1 MKKANSNGNTREAK
15 RGRKCTRREQLQRHL
30 KFGEGPKNFK
40 KRMKRKPA
48 VAHSNLKIVILW
60 NGVTEEAIESRP
72 GIGQTLDGKT
82 EEKGKAIARV
92 EVSDPP
98 SKDPGSPHMANEH
111 PLECVE
117 VVIDDDSEA
126 PPPISMSEELNVR
139 KRILT
144 ETTKLEEY
152 DVERITVFHQI
163 FCKAYNDIIDYT
175 NYHWKFLEGQSD
187 SLDWVEV
194 CWEDLVSTKD
204 LFEDVDKDPETL
216 LSPVVIMRRFHQSFI
231 FLGDIWKAILDQN
244 WGNLEIPLQRVV
256 AMSDVRS
263 ILKSVEPQCDNRDF
277 DKAGCR
283 YPDGKLQPAKNLST
297 GDCHTIKRVL
307 LFKME
312 TPDKGSR
319 LMEERAS
326 LWIKKLTGCPCET
339 WCAGPSRSS
348 WLEKD

>member
-1 MKKANSNGNTREAK
+1 MKNVNSNGNTREAK

-48 VAHSNLKIVILW
+48 AAYSNLRIVILW
-60 NGVTEEAIESRP
+60 NGVTEEAIEFPP

-92 EVSDPP
+92 EVKDVSDPP
-98 SKDPGSPHMANEH
+98 SNDPELPHLASE
-111 PLECVE
+111 PPPECVE
-117 VVIDDDSEA
+117 LVIDDDSEA

-139 KRILT
+139 KRILA

-152 DVERITVFHQI
+152 DIETITLFHQI
-163 FCKAYNDIIDYT
+163 FCKAYNDVIDYT
-175 NYHWKFLEGQSD
+175 NYLWKSLEGQSD
-187 SLDWVEV
+187 SLDWVEM

-216 LSPVVIMRRFHQSFI
+216 LSPVVIMRRFHQAFI

-263 ILKSVEPQCDNRDF
+263 IMKSVEPQCDNRDF

-297 GDCHTIKRVL
+297 ENRHTIKRVQL
-307 LFKME
+307 CKME
-312 TPDKGSR
+312 PPDKKSR
-319 LMEERAS
+319 LVGERECM
-326 LWIKKLTGCPCET
+326 WIKKLTGCPCGT

-348 WLEKD
+348 